1 MVKALVVL
9 LFPAAAPTKGLAAVT
24 PFADGVASL
33 RTGFVCACP
42 LCRAGMPQ
50 GSASKFSSESL
61 PSRFD
66 FGGDESGEGSFGGA
80 LISRDEGEESSVFSE
95 TLAVLSCWI
104 AGMEGSG
111 RSSAS

>member
-33 RTGFVCACP
+33 RTGLVCVCP
-42 LCRAGMPQ
+42 LCRAGLPQ

-61 PSRFD
+61 LSRFD
-66 FGGDESGEGSFGGA
+66 FGGDASGEGSLGGA
-80 LISRDEGEESSVFSE
+80 WISRDDGEECCVFSD
-95 TLAVLSCWI
+95 TLAVLICWI
-104 AGMEGSG
+104 AGREGSG
-111 RSSAS
+111 RSSVP